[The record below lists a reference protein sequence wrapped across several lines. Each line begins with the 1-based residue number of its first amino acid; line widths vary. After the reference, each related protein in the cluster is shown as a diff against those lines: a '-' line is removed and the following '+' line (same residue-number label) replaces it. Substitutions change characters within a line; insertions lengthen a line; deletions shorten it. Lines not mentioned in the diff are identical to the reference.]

1 MHHVINVI
9 FPIFALIFAGYI
21 CGKTGKLSEN
31 ASAEINRFVVWLALP
46 AQLFDFTSR
55 QSWQTLFHPGFI
67 AAFSASAFIVYFI
80 LLLLRKRKTKNWTEA
95 SFFSLS
101 GSYANTGYMGIP
113 LCILA
118 FGQEALGPALI
129 STLIVVCVL
138 FSVAIVFIE
147 IGKQSHQSPIQITQ
161 VVIKSLM
168 TNPLLVA
175 PVVGAILS
183 TANVE
188 LYAPFRQFVTYLG
201 AAASPCA
208 LVSIG
213 LFLIPKKQQTTKEDE
228 QHLSDSS
235 ISSLNQDAWT
245 LVIVKL
251 IVQPLITWVIAG
263 PILNLPTFWVN
274 SAVLL
279 SALPT
284 GTGPFM
290 LAQYYKADGVLISR
304 VVLLTTLGSVLT
316 LSALLWLMAR

>member
-9 FPIFALIFAGYI
+9 FPIFALIFAGYL

-55 QSWQTLFHPGFI
+55 HSWQTLFHPGFI
-67 AAFSASAFIVYFI
+67 LAFISGAFIVYFV
-80 LLLLRKRKTKNWTEA
+80 LLLLRKRKTKHWTEA
-95 SFFSLS
+95 SFFGLS

-118 FGQEALGPALI
+118 FGQQALGPALI
-129 STLIVVCVL
+129 ATLIVVCIL
-138 FSVAIVFIE
+138 FSVAIIFIE
-147 IGKQSHQSPIQITQ
+147 IGNQSHQSPIQITR
-161 VVIKSLM
+161 VVIRSLV

-175 PVVGAILS
+175 PVIGAVLS
-183 TANVE
+183 TAGVE
-188 LYAPFRQFVTYLG
+188 LYGPFRQFVSYLG

-213 LFLIPKKQQTTKEDE
+213 LFLIPKKVQQGEELNASSGAD
-228 QHLSDSS
+228 LSS
-235 ISSLNQDAWT
+235 NQDAWT

-251 IVQPLITWVIAG
+251 IIQPLITWMIAG
-263 PILNLPTFWVN
+263 PILNLPSFWVN

-304 VVLLTTLGSVLT
+304 VVLLTTLGSVFT
-316 LSALLWLMAR
+316 LSALLWLMAK

>member
-1 MHHVINVI
+1 MLHVINVI
-9 FPIFALIFAGYI
+9 FPIFALIFAGYL

-31 ASAEINRFVVWLALP
+31 ASTEINRFVVWLALP

-55 QSWQTLFHPGFI
+55 QSWQTLFNPGFI
-67 AAFSASAFIVYFI
+67 AAFMGSAFIVYF
-80 LLLLRKRKTKNWTEA
+80 LLLILRKRKTQSWTEA
-95 SFFSLS
+95 SFYSLS

-138 FSVAIVFIE
+138 FSVAIIFIE
-147 IGKQSHQSPIQITQ
+147 IGKQSHQSPSYITR

-175 PVVGAILS
+175 PVLGAILS
-183 TANVE
+183 TAEIN

-213 LFLIPKKQQTTKEDE
+213 LFLIPKAKPESSVFDQEKLTKNTN
-228 QHLSDSS
+228 LSK
-235 ISSLNQDAWT
+235 DAWT
-245 LVIVKL
+245 LVFVKL
-251 IVQPLITWVIAG
+251 IFQPLITWIIAG
-263 PILNLPTFWVN
+263 PILNLPTFWIN

-290 LAQYYKADGVLISR
+290 LAQYYKADGILISR

-316 LSALLWLMAR
+316 LSTLLWLMAT